1 MYIFMSEWWELMSNS
16 EKIFWS
22 ISIIFSV
29 LFFIQF
35 VLSLFGVG
43 FGDDDAIH
51 ESDDKGYSLDK
62 DFALLSV
69 RSIIAF
75 FTFFGWTG
83 VLLLSKGNGTLFTV
97 VMSFLSGSAAML
109 LVAYLMY
116 VFGKLTQSGNVDVYE
131 ALFSTAD
138 VYLPIPERRK
148 GVGRILIKLG
158 GSIREMEA
166 VTEGDSIKT
175 GQKVKIVEILD
186 GNTFVVIPVETY
198 EIPSSYDD
206 FASK

>member
-1 MYIFMSEWWELMSNS
+1 MYIFMSEWWELMSNP

-43 FGDDDAIH
+43 FGDDDGGHDI
-51 ESDDKGYSLDK
+51 DDHGYGLDK
-62 DFALLSV
+62 EFAFLSV

-83 VLLLSKGNGTLFTV
+83 VLLLSKGNGTFFTV
-97 VMSFLSGSAAML
+97 IMAFLSGSAAML

-116 VFGKLTQSGNVDVYE
+116 IFGKLTQSGNADVYE
-131 ALFSTAD
+131 ALFTTAD

-148 GVGRILIKLG
+148 GAGRILIKLG

-166 VTEGDSIKT
+166 VTEGESIQT

-186 GNTFVVIPVETY
+186 GNTFVVIPVETF
-198 EIPSSYDD
+198 EIPTSYDD
-206 FASK
+206 LVS